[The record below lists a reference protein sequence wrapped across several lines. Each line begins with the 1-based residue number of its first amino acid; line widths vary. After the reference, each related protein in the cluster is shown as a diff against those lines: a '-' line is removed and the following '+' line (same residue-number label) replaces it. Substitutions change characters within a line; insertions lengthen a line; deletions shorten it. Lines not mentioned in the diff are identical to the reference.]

1 MQSNHCHRVP
11 AAGLGLVKFSS
22 FPRQLEPSAM
32 EDLTRK
38 AVHVTRGQGWTAPSK
53 DATGR
58 GQGVQSPWPHLA
70 AGPWTDS
77 PRLLSSQDGPP
88 RVLVGSG
95 APQRPRGREVVLVPQ
110 VSLLFPHPY
119 RWSRSLCLPDLPRK
133 LLIHLTVFTGPLL
146 HTDTVPG
153 TRAAVSVKNNKSSE
167 FPSWRSG

>member
-1 MQSNHCHRVP
+1 MP

-38 AVHVTRGQGWTAPSK
+38 AVHATRGQGWTAPSK

-58 GQGVQSPWPHLA
+58 G
-70 AGPWTDS
+70 
-77 PRLLSSQDGPP
+77 PP
-88 RVLVGSG
+88 RMLVGSG
-95 APQRPRGREVVLVPQ
+95 APQRPRGRGVVLVPQ

-119 RWSRSLCLPDLPRK
+119 RWSRSLRLPDLPRK

-153 TRAAVSVKNNKSSE
+153 TRAAVSVKNNKSSHSTKAHCVMHTVPE
-167 FPSWRSG
+167 ALHIRPHDFPQSPTGRFCLI